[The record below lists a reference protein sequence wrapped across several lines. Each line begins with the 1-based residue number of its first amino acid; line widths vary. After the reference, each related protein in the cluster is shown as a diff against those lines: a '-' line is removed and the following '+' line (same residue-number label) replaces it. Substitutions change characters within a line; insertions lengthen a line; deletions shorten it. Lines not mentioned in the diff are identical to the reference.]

1 LDAGFKAICTHPGK
15 ARRSEPADFGIAP
28 AKRPLID
35 IAMSANA
42 APTMSGMFGNAA
54 KGAGHAYDEPGILD
68 ALIKATDCFAQQ
80 V

>member
-1 LDAGFKAICTHPGK
+1 MN
-15 ARRSEPADFGIAP
+15 RRIFVILEGLAP

-54 KGAGHAYDEPGILD
+54 KGIAEVRKDGKLNLPLEMDLSP
-68 ALIKATDCFAQQ
+68 
-80 V
+80 

>member
-15 ARRSEPADFGIAP
+15 ARRSEPADFVILEGLAP

-42 APTMSGMFGNAA
+42 APTMFGNAA
-54 KGAGHAYDEPGILD
+54 KGIAEVRKDGKLNLPIEMDLSP
-68 ALIKATDCFAQQ
+68 
-80 V
+80 

>member
-15 ARRSEPADFGIAP
+15 ARRSEPADFVILEGLAP

-54 KGAGHAYDEPGILD
+54 KEIAEVRKDGKLNLEMDLS
-68 ALIKATDCFAQQ
+68 L
-80 V
+80 